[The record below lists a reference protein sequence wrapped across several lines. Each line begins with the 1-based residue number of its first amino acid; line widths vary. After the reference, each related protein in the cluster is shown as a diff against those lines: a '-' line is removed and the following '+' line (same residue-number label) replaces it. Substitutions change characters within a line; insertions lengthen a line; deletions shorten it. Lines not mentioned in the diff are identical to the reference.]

1 MVRPLRVLPPIWRK
15 CWLIVGGLPC
25 KMRSYDLSFISN
37 LDLYNHVQETVKKYR
52 FQVDLA
58 AFNKNL
64 VDPIK
69 LTFDAKIYHKTTLEV
84 IEHEVVRQVDKSN
97 TNHIG
102 YFHQNIF
109 RYIGTGW
116 IVPKTGYDIVNAKLA
131 YYVEMKNKHNTMNS
145 SSSQKTYMR
154 MQNTLLSKPK
164 ATCLLVEVIAPKS
177 QNIPWQM
184 SLDGKS
190 IVNKKIRRVSIDKF
204 YELVTGNRLAF
215 MQLCQA
221 IPKVLDDVVSHNNF
235 SAESNSVVSELHKI
249 DPNLL
254 KSLYLLSFKQYEGF
268 ENLNV

>member
-1 MVRPLRVLPPIWRK
+1 
-15 CWLIVGGLPC
+15 
-25 KMRSYDLSFISN
+25 MRSYDLGFISN

-52 FQVDLA
+52 FKVDLA
-58 AFNKNL
+58 EFNKNL
-64 VDPIK
+64 IDPIK
-69 LTFDAKIYHKTTLEV
+69 LTFDAKVYHKTVLEV
-84 IEHEVVRQVDKSN
+84 VEHEVVRQVDKSN

-109 RYIGTGW
+109 RYIGDGW
-116 IVPKTGYDIVNAKLA
+116 DVPENGYDVVNARRA
-131 YYVEMKNKHNTMNS
+131 YFVEMKNKHNTMNS

-154 MQNTLLSKPK
+154 MQNTLLSTPQ
-164 ATCLLVEVIAPKS
+164 ATCLLVEVIATQS

-215 MQLCQA
+215 KQLCETLPNV
-221 IPKVLDDVVSHNNF
+221 IDDVVKANDF
-235 SAESNSVVSELHKI
+235 SVESNSVVKELKKI
-249 DPNLL
+249 SPNLL

-268 ENLNV
+268 GDFNV

>member
-1 MVRPLRVLPPIWRK
+1 M
-15 CWLIVGGLPC
+15 
-25 KMRSYDLSFISN
+25 
-37 LDLYNHVQETVKKYR
+37 
-52 FQVDLA
+52 
-58 AFNKNL
+58 
-64 VDPIK
+64 
-69 LTFDAKIYHKTTLEV
+69 LEV

-116 IVPKTGYDIVNAKLA
+116 GVPKTGYDIVNAKLA

-154 MQNTLLSKPK
+154 MQNTLLSKPG

-177 QNIPWQM
+177 QNIPWQI
-184 SLDGKS
+184 SLDGVS
-190 IVNKKIRRVSIDKF
+190 MVNEKIRRVSIDKF

-215 MQLCQA
+215 KQLCEA
-221 IPKVLDDVVSHNNF
+221 LPNVIDDVVKNNDF
-235 SAESNSVVSELHKI
+235 SAGSNSVVKELKKI

-268 ENLNV
+268 EDFNV